1 MSVAVIGA
9 DFRTAPI
16 EIRERLAFARTE
28 VPSVLAR
35 LVGSEAVAE
44 AVLLGTCNRI
54 ELYLACHD
62 EGGALEQART
72 LLGDRLVGMPRDV
85 GACCTATGSD
95 ERPSTCSG

>member
-16 EIRERLAFARTE
+16 EIRERLAFARAE
-28 VPSVLAR
+28 VPSALAS
-35 LVGSEAVAE
+35 LVGSAAVAE

-62 EGGALEQART
+62 EDVALEQARA
-72 LLGDRLVGMPRDV
+72 LLSNRLGGMPRDAGEV
-85 GACCTATGSD
+85 LYSHRQRRA
-95 ERPSTCSG
+95 